1 MIFKLQVSMTG
12 DWKSAAFLFCLP
24 LSDGRRY
31 GLPAGYTEK
40 SGGRGSGDAVA
51 VGGGDVHSMTDWA
64 ISPPIFSASPFSWV
78 PACRLGLSLY
88 H

>member
-1 MIFKLQVSMTG
+1 MTG
-12 DWKSAAFLFCLP
+12 DWKFAAFLFCLP
-24 LSDGRRY
+24 LSDGGTY
-31 GLPAGYTEK
+31 GLPAGYTER

-51 VGGGDVHSMTDWA
+51 QEEGRQFHSMTDWA